1 MASIRSAPRRQI
13 SSRARTNSWRASS
26 VAATLSIGVPP
37 FAGVTTPVSPINDRP
52 KGTPR
57 PSPGPAS
64 TTFVHT
70 SLIFSKDPDG
80 LTTSG
85 AFLALPRTRARHVLQ
100 FVGPDPDVAE
110 PLAWPERRPALD
122 RLTGRALVVLAEREP
137 WVELRRRFRAE
148 PLPAAPTSLLPIHE
162 LQGLVTDHVAHA
174 PKLAWL
180 EGGSRRHRCPRRRG
194 PRRSARSN
202 VTTVVPGTVESFL
215 PGTRRGGRSAH
226 LAPRDTRLPGQKS
239 FPSTT

>member
-1 MASIRSAPRRQI
+1 M
-13 SSRARTNSWRASS
+13 
-26 VAATLSIGVPP
+26 
-37 FAGVTTPVSPINDRP
+37 TTRF
-52 KGTPR
+52 R
-57 PSPGPAS
+57 S
-64 TTFVHT
+64 TTLDYSSARSRPVETYRRAVEVRHRDEMARPGDGT
-70 SLIFSKDPDG
+70 VASLLVSDRVGGSRWERLIFSKDPDG